1 MMAGRM
7 GKTGAAKD
15 AVVHATVHLGEPEE
29 MSGFGLAVDIKVEG
43 VDEDVVQAGH
53 EVNASR

>member
-7 GKTGAAKD
+7 GRPESAKD
-15 AVVHATVHLGEPEE
+15 AVVRASVHIGEPNE

-43 VDEDVVQAGH
+43 IDEELLKAGH
-53 EVNASR
+53 EVRSL